1 MHRFWNEGYNDMM
14 NFNSC
19 DGVWLIFTGILVF
32 LITII
37 VIILIVRLLTK
48 TSSNQKMTSSNRATE
63 ILKERYALGEISEEE
78 YKTRL
83 NLLNTHK

>member
-14 NFNSC
+14 NFNSG
-19 DGVWLIFTGILVF
+19 DGVWLIFTGILAF